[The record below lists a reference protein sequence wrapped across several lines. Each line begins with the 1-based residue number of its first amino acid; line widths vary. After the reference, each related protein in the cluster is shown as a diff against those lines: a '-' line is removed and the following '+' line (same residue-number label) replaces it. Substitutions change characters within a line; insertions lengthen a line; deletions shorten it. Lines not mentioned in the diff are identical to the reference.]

1 MDGHVAC
8 MEEKRCACK
17 TLVGKLRGKNL
28 EDLRVDR
35 KILLKWIV
43 EQFNG
48 RNTVAQDRHSGEL
61 L

>member
-1 MDGHVAC
+1 VHERLWWENFG
-8 MEEKRCACK
+8 E
-17 TLVGKLRGKNL
+17 KNL
-28 EDLRVDR
+28 EDLSVDGR
-35 KILLKWIV
+35 ILLKWIF